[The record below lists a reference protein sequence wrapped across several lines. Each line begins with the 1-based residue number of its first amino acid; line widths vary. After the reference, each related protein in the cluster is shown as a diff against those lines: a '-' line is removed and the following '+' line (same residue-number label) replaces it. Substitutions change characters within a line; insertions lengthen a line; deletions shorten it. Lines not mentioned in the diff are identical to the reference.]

1 MEIINN
7 GPIVKGAQLANR
19 HILVCYATGYGSTQ
33 QVAEFIGKLL
43 QEEGASVD
51 VKNIQTITQLENYDA
66 VIVGSPIQYDT
77 WVPVARNF
85 VKNNTALFKKIP
97 VAYFFNC
104 LTLAKRN
111 EKTLAQAN
119 KYADT
124 VRSINSEIQPVSI
137 GQFAGAVKLSV
148 LPIVFKLLFYFLL
161 KFVGVKEGD
170 YRDWDAIT
178 AWTNKTVEK
187 MALVKQ

>member
-1 MEIINN
+1 MEIKNN
-7 GPIVKGAQLANR
+7 APIVSGAQLANQ

-43 QEEGASVD
+43 QDKGATVD

-66 VIVGSPIQYDT
+66 AFIGSAIQYDT
-77 WVPVARNF
+77 WMPVARSL

-104 LTLAKRN
+104 MTLAKRN
-111 EKTLAQAN
+111 EKTLAQSN
-119 KYADT
+119 KYAT
-124 VRSINSEIQPVSI
+124 SIRSINPEIQPVSI

-148 LPIVFKLLFYFLL
+148 LPIILKLLFYFLL

-170 YRDWDAIT
+170 YRNWDAIKV
-178 AWTNKTVEK
+178 WTNEVVEK
-187 MALVKQ
+187 MALVKR